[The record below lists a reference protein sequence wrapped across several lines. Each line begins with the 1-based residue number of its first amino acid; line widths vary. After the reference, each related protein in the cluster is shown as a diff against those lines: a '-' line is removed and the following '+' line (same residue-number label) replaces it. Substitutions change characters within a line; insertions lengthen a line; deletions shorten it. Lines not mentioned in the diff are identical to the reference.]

1 MAADA
6 SLLRLTAPVLALL
19 FLAITSGLLVLDLKR
34 PDRFLYVLFRSNPRS
49 WLVRGSWILMAD
61 GAVAAL
67 WLLAGLTGH
76 GGLQATLVLPALL
89 LGAATA
95 GYSAFLFGQ
104 AEGRDFW
111 QSPLLLPHLLV
122 AALLAGGAA
131 LIAVGAMVAGRADVV
146 TGFDPP
152 LIGCLVLHGVLLFS
166 ELGVTHANLDV
177 ARSAELITRG
187 PYRGVFW
194 GGVVAAGLVLPFVLL
209 MAADVAGLSP
219 LRVLAAV
226 FALAGLW
233 LWEDLWVKAGQS
245 IPLS

>member
-1 MAADA
+1 
-6 SLLRLTAPVLALL
+6 VLALL

-177 ARSAELITRG
+177 ARAAALITRG

-194 GGVVAAGLVLPFVLL
+194 GGVVVAGLGLPFVLL